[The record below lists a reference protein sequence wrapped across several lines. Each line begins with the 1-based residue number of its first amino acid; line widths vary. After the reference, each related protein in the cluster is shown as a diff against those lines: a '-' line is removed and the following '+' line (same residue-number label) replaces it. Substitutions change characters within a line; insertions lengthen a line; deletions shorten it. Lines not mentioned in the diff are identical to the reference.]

1 MRPPEQGGFVG
12 MVASKSSLVGSLIE
26 GRYLIDDELGGG
38 GISVVYTARDLKG
51 FGRKVVVKIL
61 LEESRRNEYIVKK
74 FRQEA
79 EALYRVEHPHVVNV
93 LSYGELADGQPYL
106 ILQYIEGV
114 SLRAAIQPGGIEL
127 ERCARIV
134 RQTASALTA
143 AHEKGI
149 LHRDLKPDNIMLQSV
164 GDGEE
169 QVKVIDFGIAK
180 VKDSVIAQET
190 VVVATAGTIA
200 YMSPEQL
207 SAKELTPASDVYA
220 LGIIAYELLTGN
232 KPFNPE
238 SPFQLLETQRA
249 GVTQLPTALRPD
261 LPAAAEAIILKALA
275 YEPQDRYQR
284 AKEFGDRF
292 YHALTGVPAKATGH
306 LDAGVLSKTIPDE
319 TLNPTMRLVTDASII
334 SYQTTAQELPQQT
347 APVNEEPATT
357 QTTQEVSGAGRRWG
371 VKLWL
376 PLLAAVLAI
385 GVAAVFVGR
394 KMLRPKVDVEAVA
407 EDTIRHPQPEPSAPQ
422 SAKPEAVL
430 TYWLI
435 VQEMHDGRKIGE
447 AFQTSGLGEIL
458 RNGWQVDFHAESAKD
473 GFLYVINDAKDDKGE
488 KVFTVAF
495 PSKYVN
501 SDLSSQVRAAQDLK
515 MEMELSGHPDTETFW
530 FIWSSQQI
538 PELEDIGKFAS
549 QFSVP
554 EIRDEAKVNSLNG
567 ILSKYDPAKA
577 SAEENTQ
584 EKKMNVKGTG
594 DPIIYKAA
602 LTHH

>member
-1 MRPPEQGGFVG
+1 

-26 GRYLIDDELGGG
+26 GRYLIDGELGGG

-106 ILQYIEGV
+106 ILQYIDGV

-180 VKDSVIAQET
+180 IKDSVIAQET
-190 VVVATAGTIA
+190 VVVETAGTIA

-220 LGIIAYELLTGN
+220 LGIIAYELLTGS

-238 SPFQLLETQRA
+238 SPYQLLETQRA
-249 GVTQLPTALRPD
+249 GVTQLPTALRHD
-261 LPAAAEAIILKALA
+261 LPAAAEAVILKALA

-284 AKEFGDRF
+284 AKEFGDRL

-306 LDAGVLSKTIPDE
+306 LDPSVLSKSIPDE
-319 TLNPTMRLVTDASII
+319 TLNPTMRLVTDPSIL
-334 SYQTTAQELPQQT
+334 SYQTTAQELPRQT
-347 APVNEEPATT
+347 ASTNEESAPTPTA
-357 QTTQEVSGAGRRWG
+357 QEVSGAGRRGRG

-376 PLLAAVLAI
+376 PLLVAVLAI
-385 GVAAVFVGR
+385 GVAAVFVGMR
-394 KMLRPKVDVEAVA
+394 MLRPKVDVGGVA
-407 EDTIRHPQPEPSAPQ
+407 EDTSNHPQPEPSAPP
-422 SAKPEAVL
+422 ALKPELIL
-430 TYWLI
+430 TYWLD
-435 VQEMHDGRKIGE
+435 VQVMQDGRKIGE
-447 AFQTSGLGEIL
+447 PFPTSGFGDVL
-458 RNGWQVDFHAESAKD
+458 RNGWQVDFSIESAKD
-473 GFLYVINDAKDDKGE
+473 GFLYVVNDAKDEKGE
-488 KVFTVAF
+488 QVFTMEF
-495 PSKYVN
+495 PSKFVN
-501 SDLSSQVRAAQDLK
+501 DDLSAQVHVAHDLK
-515 MEMELSGHPDTETFW
+515 IGMDLSGHPDTETIW
-530 FIWSSQQI
+530 FIWSSKQI
-538 PELEDIGKFAS
+538 PELKDISKFAS
-549 QFSVP
+549 QFRVP
-554 EIRDEAKVNSLNG
+554 EIKDEAKVKSLND
-567 ILSKYDPAKA
+567 ILSKYDSAKV
-577 SAEENTQ
+577 SAEENSQ
-584 EKKMNVKGTG
+584 EKKVNVKGAG

-602 LTHH
+602 LIHR